1 MSRLGLSLPQSLERS
16 LGQDGIVPEERLG
29 GYSID
34 GVIPRVALRPSH
46 RDEIM
51 EIVRFAAEQGL
62 AVQPWGG
69 GTQSGLGNI
78 PLRYDVALDL
88 SRFNRVL
95 DYQPADLTATV
106 EAGISLDMF
115 QRALSSGGKTLPV
128 EAPLSDRATI
138 GGVLAANSSGPIR
151 SSFGLPRDWL
161 IGISV
166 MSSTGM
172 ETKSGGKVV
181 KNVTGYDLGKLYA
194 GSLGTLGV
202 IVEVTFKLN
211 PLPQRTAALTARFK
225 SWSAAMQAAKELNGQ
240 VYAPQGMQ
248 VLDGVAERF
257 MTSAPDATNDG
268 MGTEEALLVAFF
280 SGRLGAVRRQLS
292 EAGNML
298 RDGDASVR
306 QVTDQTEAGHHLR
319 AATDLGWSQG
329 REASLVL
336 KASVPPSS
344 VANMQGS
351 LEGKF
356 GGAIESSSGV
366 PEPGVVVDPAFGLV
380 RLFWWLDRD
389 KRASEAGVSAL
400 AGAVNSVREIAKG
413 NDGSLVVERAPLAV
427 KQQVDVWGDN
437 PEGAEIMYRIK
448 QNLDPAGIFAPGRH
462 AGGI

>member
-34 GVIPRVALRPSH
+34 GLIPRVALRPSH
-46 RDEIM
+46 RDEIL
-51 EIVRFAAEQGL
+51 EIVRFAAERGL

-78 PLRYDVALDL
+78 PLRYDLALDL

-166 MSSTGM
+166 IGSTGV

-202 IVEVTFKLN
+202 IVEATFKLN
-211 PLPQRTAALTARFK
+211 PRPQRTAALTARFK
-225 SWSAAMQAAKELNGQ
+225 SWSAAMQAATELNDQ
-240 VYAPQGMQ
+240 VYAPQGIQ
-248 VLDGVAERF
+248 VHEGLAERY
-257 MTSAPDATNDG
+257 MASASDVTNDG
-268 MGTEEALLVAFF
+268 MGTEEALLLAFF
-280 SGRLGAVRRQLS
+280 SGRQGAVRRQLS
-292 EAGNML
+292 EVGNML
-298 RDGDASVR
+298 RDRDASVR
-306 QVTDQTEAGHHLR
+306 QVTDEAEAGHLLR
-319 AATDLGWSQG
+319 ASTDLGWSQG
-329 REASLVL
+329 REASLAL

-344 VANMQGS
+344 VANMLGS

-356 GGAIESSSGV
+356 AGAIEPSSEVRG
-366 PEPGVVVDPAFGLV
+366 PGVVADPAFGLV
-380 RLFWWLDRD
+380 RFFWWLDRD
-389 KRASEAGVSAL
+389 KRVSEVGASAL
-400 AGAVNSVREIAKG
+400 AAAVNRVREIAQDH
-413 NDGSLVVERAPLAV
+413 DGSLVVERAPSPV